1 MRLPTANMICKDVE
15 NRLILLGRLFDRE
28 QDLTDEEWGNLVYYD
43 QRHSSARSRF
53 IEAIKEIRSGSQSP
67 DNLSDLPPH
76 AQWLLY
82 VYTGHH
88 LSSEMAHQ
96 GSRFHNRIMNDLAD
110 PYSVLN
116 QIDGLR
122 IALDDLKQKL
132 SQVKPEVI
140 DNIAVDE
147 ALEQLGRAIEPNE

>member
-1 MRLPTANMICKDVE
+1 MCLPTANTICEDVE

-43 QRHSSARSRF
+43 QRHSSARSMF
-53 IEAIKEIRSGSQSP
+53 IEAIKEIRSGLQSL
-67 DNLSDLPPH
+67 DNLSNLPPH

-88 LSSEMAHQ
+88 LDSDMARQASIYHI
-96 GSRFHNRIMNDLAD
+96 RIMNDLAD
-110 PYSVLN
+110 PYSVLD
-116 QIDGLR
+116 QIDDLK
-122 IALDDLKQKL
+122 IALDDLKQKF

-147 ALEQLGRAIEPNE
+147 ALEQLGRAMGPNE